1 MNKTLFIFS
10 DDFGELVLLRLLI
23 YKQPFHVHL
32 VLPERLYEHV
42 SFSNA
47 TTYLFKNSDDIYTY
61 IEEVQPTQVLL
72 FSAYLLAPNQLLS
85 FSEFYQ
91 LLDYLDEKQIS
102 VATSDPF
109 MRFYDELPYEHNT
122 VDFRTNVKNT
132 LKEISERVA
141 NYRHLYGVP
150 VQFEGAP
157 HQSYSNPHKRPI
169 PVKIDDTMEWTFV
182 LAYQDFA
189 LLQTGYESKF
199 HLVIV
204 PILKALAAESTNQ
217 VNLIF
222 PKELMKLI
230 KPMLQGLEN
239 ITFVDYCNLVSFEE
253 IIIKSTVVMYWNV
266 FSASTLLCRLYN
278 KPTVFLGQGHME
290 TIFLG
295 FYNYI
300 KTSWFPNQDPKIISL
315 NEDFISTVMTE
326 LKAAEHSENHP
337 FYQSYFE
344 LAAPTEIITSQKSS
358 S

>member
-42 SFSNA
+42 QFSNA
-47 TTYLFKNSDDIYTY
+47 TKYLFKNSDDIYKY
-61 IEEVQPTQVLL
+61 IEEVQPSQVCL
-72 FSAYLLAPNQLLS
+72 FSAYLLAPNGLLS
-85 FSEFYQ
+85 FAEFHE
-91 LLDYLDEKQIS
+91 LLAYLDEKQIT

-109 MRFYDELPYEHNT
+109 MRFYDELAYEHDT
-122 VDFRTNVKNT
+122 TDFRTNVKNT
-132 LKEISERVA
+132 LKKISERVS

-157 HQSYSNPHKRPI
+157 HQSFSNPHKRPM
-169 PVKIDDTMEWTFV
+169 PAKIGDKMQWTFV
-182 LAYQDFA
+182 LAYQDYM
-189 LLQTGYESKF
+189 LLQTGYEFKF
-199 HLVIV
+199 HLAIE
-204 PILKALAAESTNQ
+204 PILASLVATPTNH

-222 PKELMKLI
+222 PKELMKLLQ
-230 KPMLQGLEN
+230 PMLQDSKN
-239 ITFVDYCNLVSFEE
+239 ITFVEYCNLVSFEE
-253 IIIKSTVVMYWNV
+253 IIMKSTVLMYWNI

-300 KTSWFPNQDPKIISL
+300 KASWFPYQEPKIISL
-315 NEDFISTVMTE
+315 NDDFITTVMTE
-326 LKAAEHSENHP
+326 LKAADESENHP
-337 FYQSYFE
+337 FYQPYFE
-344 LAAPTEIITSQKSS
+344 LASPIEIINAEKSFS
-358 S
+358 